1 MPKDAS
7 PEMADMP
14 ELSSSS
20 LFDVSGKVGLVTGGG
35 TGIGKMIAAAYV
47 RNGAK
52 IYIASRKLEDLQK
65 QAAAISSLAPS
76 GGKGPAC
83 IALQA
88 DVSTK
93 AGCDALAEQI
103 KQKESHLDILVNN
116 AGVTWGAKI
125 DDFPE
130 AKGWDKTFALN
141 VKSQFYL
148 TVA

>member
-1 MPKDAS
+1 MPKDAA
-7 PEMADMP
+7 PDIMP
-14 ELSSSS
+14 ELATSSI
-20 LFDVSGKVGLVTGGG
+20 FDVRGKIALVTGGG
-35 TGIGKMIAAAYV
+35 SGIGKMMAAAYI

-52 IYIASRKLEDLQK
+52 VYIASRKLDDLKK
-65 QAAAISSLAPS
+65 QAEVLSKLAPS
-76 GGKGPAC
+76 LLNGPAC

-88 DVSTK
+88 DVSSK
-93 AGCDALAEQI
+93 AGCDALADQI
-103 KQKESHLDILVNN
+103 KLKESHLDILVNN
-116 AGVTWGAKI
+116 AGVTWGAAM